1 MLTTAIVFA
10 LLSGVSAATW
20 TICLKLGST
29 RINAAL
35 GAMVITAVA
44 FVVNS
49 VAMLA
54 MRSRGHEIA
63 LKQDAFWILAV
74 AGVAA
79 AGVDIFALLAY
90 ERGLRITSS
99 LIIGGTSTALVLL
112 VGFVAL
118 QEPLTGVRALAIVL
132 IATGIFLLQAQGG

>member
-1 MLTTAIVFA
+1 MPASAVLFAMLA
-10 LLSGVSAATW
+10 GVSAATW

-29 RINAAL
+29 RISATL

-49 VAMLA
+49 VALLVMRAHGHAIVLERDALWSLA
-54 MRSRGHEIA
+54 A
-63 LKQDAFWILAV
+63 

-79 AGVDIFALLAY
+79 AGVDVFALLAY
-90 ERGLRITSS
+90 ERGLRVTSS

-112 VGFVAL
+112 VGFLAL
-118 QEPLTGVRALAIVL
+118 HEPLTWVRALAIAL
-132 IATGIFLLQAQGG
+132 IAAGMFLLQTQGT